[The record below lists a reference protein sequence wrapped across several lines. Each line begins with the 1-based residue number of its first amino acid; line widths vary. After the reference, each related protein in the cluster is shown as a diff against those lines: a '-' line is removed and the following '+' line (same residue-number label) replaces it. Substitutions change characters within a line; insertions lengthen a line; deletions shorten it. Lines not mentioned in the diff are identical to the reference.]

1 LVRVTMIGAGYVGL
15 VSGACL
21 ADFGHH
27 VTCIDRDARRIAAL
41 KRGAIP
47 IFEPGLPELVG
58 NNVRQGRLEF
68 DVELSR
74 GGGSRFYRGRDAVA
88 PGRRSCRPDFRL

>member
-1 LVRVTMIGAGYVGL
+1 LVRVTIIGAGYVGL

-41 KRGAIP
+41 KRGARIC
-47 IFEPGLPELVG
+47 V
-58 NNVRQGRLEF
+58 NA
-68 DVELSR
+68 S
-74 GGGSRFYRGRDAVA
+74 A
-88 PGRRSCRPDFRL
+88 PTCRKWRAAWALIIA

>member
-1 LVRVTMIGAGYVGL
+1 MRVTMIGAGYVGL

-27 VTCIDRDARRIAAL
+27 VTCIDKDARRIAAL
-41 KRGAIP
+41 KRGEIS
-47 IFEPGLPELVG
+47 IFEPGLDQTCTA

-68 DVELSR
+68 GRRTLGLWRTQRPFSLQSEHRR
-74 GGGSRFYRGRDAVA
+74 GGVTVT
-88 PGRRSCRPDFRL
+88 PT